1 MSKSKVRA
9 VPEGFHTITPHLVI
23 RGATAAIEFY
33 KKAFGAQTIMS
44 MPGPGGKVMHAE
56 LKIGD
61 SILFLADEFPDM
73 GSCAPAPGSSS
84 PVVLNLYVEDCDK
97 IFNQAVAAGA
107 KVQMPPADMFWG
119 DRYAKFSDPFGHNWS
134 VATHIEDVP
143 PAEMPKRAEEA
154 MKQFGKK

>member
-1 MSKSKVRA
+1 MSNSKVRP

-23 RGATAAIEFY
+23 HGATAAIEFY
-33 KKAFGAQTIMS
+33 KKALGAQAIVC
-44 MPGPGGKVMHAE
+44 MPGPAGKVMHAE
-56 LKIGD
+56 LKVGN
-61 SILFLADEFPDM
+61 SIFFLADDFPDM
-73 GSCAPAPGSSS
+73 GSCAPAPGTSS

-107 KVQMPPADMFWG
+107 KVQMPPANMFWG
-119 DRYAKFSDPFGHNWS
+119 DRYAKFSDPFGHNWA

-154 MKQFGKK
+154 MKQFCKE